1 MLQPKQMPHS
11 ITRKQKTAFSAHSI
25 VRIPRSL
32 DQRLAR
38 IAKRTGRAKAY
49 YASKALERYLEDMED
64 HLLAAASLEEMKT
77 KRKMRGRSLE
87 EVAKRLGLEG
97 DI

>member
-1 MLQPKQMPHS
+1 MPIS
-11 ITRKQKTAFSAHSI
+11 PARRAKAVPAPAHGI

-32 DQRLAR
+32 DQRLSR

-77 KRKMRGRSLE
+77 KRKKRGRSLE

>member
-1 MLQPKQMPHS
+1 MPIS
-11 ITRKQKTAFSAHSI
+11 PARRAKAAPAPAHGI

-32 DQRLAR
+32 DQRLSR

-77 KRKMRGRSLE
+77 KRKKRGRSLE

>member
-1 MLQPKQMPHS
+1 MPAARARRAKAAPSLHG
-11 ITRKQKTAFSAHSI
+11 I
-25 VRIPRSL
+25 VRIPKSL

-64 HLLAAASLEEMKT
+64 HLLAAASLEEMKM
-77 KRKMRGRSLE
+77 KRKKRGRSLE

>member
-1 MLQPKQMPHS
+1 MPIS
-11 ITRKQKTAFSAHSI
+11 PARRAKAVPAPAHGI

-77 KRKMRGRSLE
+77 KRKKRGCSLE
-87 EVAKRLGLEG
+87 EVAKRLGLTEK
-97 DI
+97 I

>member
-1 MLQPKQMPHS
+1 MALVAG
-11 ITRKQKTAFSAHSI
+11 RKIRASLAAHGL

-32 DQRLAR
+32 DQRLTR

-64 HLLAAASLEEMKT
+64 HLLAAASLEEMKS
-77 KRKMRGRSLE
+77 KGKKRGRSLE
-87 EVAKRLGLEG
+87 QVAKRLGLAG
-97 DI
+97 KV

>member
-1 MLQPKQMPHS
+1 MSGRITHKGKAPKPLLHGL
-11 ITRKQKTAFSAHSI
+11 

-64 HLLAAASLEEMKT
+64 HLLAAASLEEMRT
-77 KRKMRGRSLE
+77 KRKKGHSLD

-97 DI
+97 DL

>member
-1 MLQPKQMPHS
+1 MPAAPARRAKAASSLHG
-11 ITRKQKTAFSAHSI
+11 I
-25 VRIPRSL
+25 VRIPKSL